1 MILMSLSPYEPQNHR
16 RSFTIGPPTS
26 KPQSRMKSV
35 WFALSEPSSRGSPT
49 SADGRLVDS
58 RLWLSSVNL
67 ALPRKRFVPRRVTK
81 LMPMPPVCTLRSL
94 PPVFTAT
101 SSKASKSKY
110 IDDAPPDVVS
120 VMATPSRFHIVSANS
135 DPFPTKLDCCPDS
148 LPPTLTR
155 STITPGTV
163 FSIAHGS
170 FDCGVDRNSSAVSV
184 VVVPIFLTSTTG
196 DSAVT
201 VTVSSTDFTAI
212 GKAMLV
218 LTPVVTFTS
227 RSILLKPLRFVDTL

>member
-16 RSFTIGPPTS
+16 RPFTTAPPTS

-49 SADGRLVDS
+49 SAAGRLVDS
-58 RLWLSSVNL
+58 RLWLSSVNF
-67 ALPRKRFVPRRVTK
+67 ALPLNALVPRRVTK
-81 LMPMPPVCTLRSL
+81 LMPTPPVCTLRSL

-110 IDDAPPDVVS
+110 IDEAPPDVVS
-120 VMATPSRFHIVSANS
+120 VIATPSRFHIVSANS

-163 FSIAHGS
+163 FTIPHEPFDGGAH
-170 FDCGVDRNSSAVSV
+170 RHSS
-184 VVVPIFLTSTTG
+184 
-196 DSAVT
+196 
-201 VTVSSTDFTAI
+201 
-212 GKAMLV
+212 
-218 LTPVVTFTS
+218 
-227 RSILLKPLRFVDTL
+227 